1 MKYDPD
7 NIDHSELRAR
17 DFYEKRKRYQLMANP
32 DCRDP
37 DHPGCDKC
45 DDDNQEYIDDE
56 DDIQEYK

>member
-17 DFYEKRKRYQLMANP
+17 DFYEKRTRYQLIAHPN
-32 DCRDP
+32 CRDP

-45 DDDNQEYIDDE
+45 DDDIQDYEDDE